1 MESKNV
7 KIVVFVP
14 QSHTEIVLEAIGKAG
29 AGKIGN
35 YDFCSFT
42 SKGVGRFRPLDGAN
56 PSIGTVGNLEQ
67 VMEERIEFLCDRGV
81 LREVIAHIKMVHPY
95 EEVAL
100 DIYPLEE
107 I

>member
-1 MESKNV
+1 MNEIF

-14 QSHTEIVLEAIGKAG
+14 ASHADSVRDIMGKAG

-35 YDFCSFT
+35 YDFCSFST
-42 SKGVGRFRPLDGAN
+42 KGIGRFLPNDGAN
-56 PSIGTVGNLEQ
+56 PTIGKVGNLEA
-67 VMEERIEFLCDRGV
+67 VEEERIEVVCEKYLLEKV
-81 LREVIAHIKMVHPY
+81 VSAIKMVHPY

-100 DIYPLEE
+100 DVYPLLQ

>member
-42 SKGVGRFRPLDGAN
+42 SKGVGRFRPLAGAN

-81 LREVIAHIKMVHPY
+81 LREVIARIKTVHPY